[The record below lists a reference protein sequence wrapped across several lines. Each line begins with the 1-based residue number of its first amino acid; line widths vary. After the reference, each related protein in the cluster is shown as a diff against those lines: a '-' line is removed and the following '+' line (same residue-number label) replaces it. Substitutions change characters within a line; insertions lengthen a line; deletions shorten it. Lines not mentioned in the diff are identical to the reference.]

1 MTAVRKIE
9 MTDQNGVPSFRF
21 DSAGLPE
28 RPVIMHEC
36 ASCSSQSIV
45 TNKDAGDLAA
55 WLIGEAV
62 DDAHGNG
69 VIGINAWEQDGVIMA
84 CTMPGC
90 REKDTRVKFDH
101 VHDMRPA
108 WTPSGPDDE
117 AGTGTWGKHP
127 AGS

>member
-9 MTDQNGVPSFRF
+9 ISDNDGVPKFRF

-28 RPVIMHEC
+28 RPVIMHTC
-36 ASCSSQSIV
+36 ASCLADAVI

-62 DDAHGNG
+62 DDAHGRG
-69 VIGINAWEQDGVIMA
+69 VIAQTYE
-84 CTMPGC
+84 MPEDMEDC
-90 REKDTRVKFDH
+90 REVTCRRYGEMVMKPHTH
-101 VHDMRPA
+101 TPP

-117 AGTGTWGKHP
+117 AGTGTWP
-127 AGS
+127 R

>member
-9 MTDQNGVPSFRF
+9 ISDNDGVPKFRF

-28 RPVIMHEC
+28 RPVIMHTC
-36 ASCSSQSIV
+36 ASCLADAVI

-62 DDAHGNG
+62 DDAHGRG
-69 VIGINAWEQDGVIMA
+69 VIETCGESWCGWYGKPIDPA
-84 CTMPGC
+84 THS
-90 REKDTRVKFDH
+90 H
-101 VHDMRPA
+101 VRT
-108 WTPSGPDDE
+108 WSPSGPDDE
-117 AGTGTWGKHP
+117 AGTGPWPRGRRP